1 MSLTGR
7 VQNYSQISIKRG
19 QLSSTNNFRKR
30 KAKHADLSWRL
41 SSHLLLL
48 LLFGNLQS
56 WWVGEGGGL
65 TVRTILH
72 LGHLNRKH
80 KR

>member
-7 VQNYSQISIKRG
+7 IQNDSQIKMKKY
-19 QLSSTNNFRKR
+19 QLSSTYHFSQGKG
-30 KAKHADLSWRL
+30 KQADVLWRL

-48 LLFGNLQS
+48 FLLWNFQG

-65 TVRTILH
+65 TV
-72 LGHLNRKH
+72 
-80 KR
+80 